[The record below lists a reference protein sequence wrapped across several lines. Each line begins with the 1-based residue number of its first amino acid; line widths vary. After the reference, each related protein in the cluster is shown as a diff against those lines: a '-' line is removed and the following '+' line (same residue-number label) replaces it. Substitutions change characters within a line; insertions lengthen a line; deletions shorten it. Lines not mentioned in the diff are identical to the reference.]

1 MVEITKEYSFEGPE
15 GKVDLL
21 DLFGSRA
28 AEAVCAT
35 SKMCGSPGL
44 GPVGHWLPLQ
54 VDRGEGGLLG
64 CGRVGRCHREEFG
77 WDRSLRSISVSRTA
91 NVFIR

>member
-1 MVEITKEYSFEGPE
+1 MTHQRDALNTERRNLPMVEITKEYSFEGPE

-35 SKMCGSPGL
+35 SKVCGSPGL
-44 GPVGHWLPLQ
+44 GSCRTLVAASSGPGHRSAARLRP
-54 VDRGEGGLLG
+54 R
-64 CGRVGRCHREEFG
+64 
-77 WDRSLRSISVSRTA
+77 RSLSP
-91 NVFIR
+91 